1 MTAEVV
7 TLNEGGD
14 SSGNS
19 TSCSCDRGKRP
30 PKVKN
35 NKVTDGKIILEYTIR
50 GAARMDKTSQPL
62 LKISHLKTYFDTD
75 NTVVKAVDDISFHV
89 NQGELV
95 GIVGESGSGK
105 SVTSLSI
112 MRLIEQ
118 PGQIVGGE
126 INFAG
131 QDLLKISEREMEKI
145 RGNEIAMVFQE
156 PLTSLNPVLTVGRQI
171 SETIRVHRQVSKQE
185 ARQQTIELLKR
196 VQLPRPEKIYRSYP
210 HTLSGGMRQ
219 RVMIAMALSC
229 EPKLLIA
236 DEPTTALDVSIQ
248 AQILQLLKQLSK
260 DIGVAVLLIT
270 HDLGVIAE
278 MVDRVIVLYGGK
290 IVEIAQ
296 VHTLFDDPKHPYTKG
311 LLKSMLPFESTED
324 ELYSIK
330 GHVPQVDQMPSGC
343 KFHPRCKYAID
354 ICQKKEPPLKLVKNS
369 GKVRCWLYD
378 KASNSRSCKV

>member
-1 MTAEVV
+1 MAKEK
-7 TLNEGGD
+7 E
-14 SSGNS
+14 
-19 TSCSCDRGKRP
+19 
-30 PKVKN
+30 
-35 NKVTDGKIILEYTIR
+35 
-50 GAARMDKTSQPL
+50 PL
-62 LKISHLKTYFDTD
+62 LKVSHLKTYFHTE
-75 NTVVKAVDDISFHV
+75 NNVIKAVDDVSFHI
-89 NQGELV
+89 NNGELL

-112 MRLIEQ
+112 MRLIES
-118 PGQIVGGE
+118 PGE
-126 INFAG
+126 IVNGDIIFAG
-131 QDLLKISEREMEKI
+131 DNLLQLREKEMEKI
-145 RGNEIAMVFQE
+145 RGNDLAMVFQE

-171 SETIRVHRQVSKQE
+171 SETIRVHQKVSKQE
-185 ARQQTIELLKR
+185 ARKRSIDLLKQ
-196 VQLPRPEKIYRSYP
+196 VKIPRPEKVYRSYP

-219 RVMIAMALSC
+219 RVMIAIALSC
-229 EPKLLIA
+229 QPKLLIA

-248 AQILQLLKQLSK
+248 AQVLEILKQLSR
-260 DIGVAVLLIT
+260 DVGAAVLLIT

-278 MVDRVIVLYGGK
+278 MVDRVIVMYGGK
-290 IVEIAQ
+290 IVEIAD